1 MLPKLPGASSR
12 DQVSALRARVRELE
26 QEVARR
32 QREAAALAE
41 TNAGLARQ
49 AAEKLDEM
57 ERLLSVS
64 RALSSTIE
72 LGPLLRTLLH
82 QITRTAGADSAGVW
96 LADPATGELE
106 PFAGNHVS
114 PALVAQLRGFRIS
127 PERIPLYAA
136 AIARRAVYVEERP
149 RDPGLPPGLVAL
161 APHQAQLFAPIVA
174 NERLVGAIIV
184 VWWSVS

>member
-1 MLPKLPGASSR
+1 
-12 DQVSALRARVRELE
+12 
-26 QEVARR
+26 
-32 QREAAALAE
+32 
-41 TNAGLARQ
+41 
-49 AAEKLDEM
+49 M

-72 LGPLLRTLLH
+72 LGPLLRTLLQ

-106 PFAGNHVS
+106 PFAGYHVT
-114 PALVAQLRGFRIS
+114 PALVEQLRGFRIN
-127 PERIPLYAA
+127 PERSPLYAA
-136 AIARRAVYVEERP
+136 AIARRAVVTSKNAP

-174 NERLVGAIIV
+174 NERLVGAIIA
-184 VWWSVS
+184 VWWERELTCGDRELGLVDAMASQAGMALEHARCSRTTGGSSRSCPPCTSCRGP